1 MVRKLVL
8 FDIDGTL
15 VLTGGAG
22 MQALNQV
29 LAGAIGVADG
39 LDGVPLAGRTDRAI
53 IADVLARHDRH
64 DLLDDGLL
72 ARFCGEYFRH
82 LEQEMAKDLPG
93 KRVLPGV
100 APLLETLARRPD
112 VELALLT
119 GNLQEGARLKLAH
132 FDLWRYFPWGA
143 FGGDTA
149 DRNAL
154 FPVAMAMARARGVE
168 PRPEDVFVIGDTP
181 HDVACARSGGA
192 RAIAVATGP
201 YPVEAL
207 AATGAD
213 LVLPDLSD
221 AAPVLEMIG

>member
-1 MVRKLVL
+1 MKKLIL

-22 MQALNQV
+22 MLALNRV
-29 LAGAIGVADG
+29 IAAELGVAGG
-39 LDGVPLAGRTDRAI
+39 LEGIPVAGRTDRAI

-64 DLLDDGLL
+64 DLIDDQVLQGFCSDYYRYLGEEL
-72 ARFCGEYFRH
+72 AR
-82 LEQEMAKDLPG
+82 DLPG

-100 APLLETLARRPD
+100 SALLETLAARPD

-119 GNLQEGARLKLAH
+119 GNLEEGARLKLAH

-143 FGGDTA
+143 FGGDTT

-154 FPVAMAMARARGVE
+154 FPVALARARERGLE

-207 AATGAD
+207 ASTGAD

-221 AAPVLEMIG
+221 ARPVLEIIG

>member
-1 MVRKLVL
+1 MKKLVL

-22 MQALNQV
+22 LLALNRV
-29 LAGAIGVADG
+29 VAGELGASRG
-39 LDGVPLAGRTDRAI
+39 LEGIPVAGRTDRAI

-64 DLLDDGLL
+64 DLLGDDVLE
-72 ARFCGEYFRH
+72 RFCGDYFRY
-82 LEQEMAKDLPG
+82 LEEELARDLPG

-100 APLLETLARRPD
+100 GPLLQTLAARPD

-119 GNLQEGARLKLAH
+119 GNFEEGARLKLAH

-143 FGGDTA
+143 FGGDTV

-154 FPVAMAMARARGVE
+154 FPVALARARERGLA

-201 YPVEAL
+201 YSVEAL

-221 AAPVLEMIG
+221 ARPVLEMIG

>member
-1 MVRKLVL
+1 MKKLVL

-22 MQALNQV
+22 MQALNRV
-29 LAGAIGVADG
+29 LADAIGVSDG

-64 DLLDDGLL
+64 DLLDDRVLE
-72 ARFCGEYFRH
+72 RFCGDYFRY
-82 LEQEMAKDLPG
+82 LEEEMAKDLPG

-100 APLLETLARRPD
+100 GPLLETLAARPD

-143 FGGDTA
+143 FGGATE

-154 FPVAMAMARARGVE
+154 FPVAMARARDRGID

-192 RAIAVATGP
+192 LAIAVATGP
-201 YPVEAL
+201 YPIEAL

-213 LVLPDLSD
+213 LVLQDLAD
-221 AAPVLEMIG
+221 ARPVLEMIG